1 MAYGNPS
8 NAVMRSR
15 ATGSSTG
22 RQLGTGYK
30 VLSHSILSLDQY
42 SGSIDDETLQRLKQ
56 LREQAAE
63 IELLEAI
70 PALDEALESL

>member
-1 MAYGNPS
+1 MPSMGVIGGFKGAYDTN
-8 NAVMRSR
+8 
-15 ATGSSTG
+15 
-22 RQLGTGYK
+22 
-30 VLSHSILSLDQY
+30 VLSHSILSFDQY